1 MLARDF
7 TVFFKDPATGEE
19 LSAQDVSVLDIQDL
33 MNRSEFCN
41 VVLGGNS
48 FSAPPPV
55 GRRGEVPPH
64 AMCCCDAME
73 LSVTAKALMDMDE
86 HKFLLRQAQ

>member
-7 TVFFKDPATGEE
+7 SVFFKDPATGEE

-33 MNRSEFCN
+33 MNRSEFYN

-48 FSAPPPV
+48 FSAPPPRWPQ
-55 GRRGEVPPH
+55 GRGPPSCH
-64 AMCCCDAME
+64 
-73 LSVTAKALMDMDE
+73 V
-86 HKFLLRQAQ
+86 LLRCHGAVSYSKSAHGYG